1 MIWWWERKL
10 WTVITIKKRA
20 WGTGK
25 AEKSGN
31 VNNILETNKESEDED
46 SYSNLKSLI
55 QKLDKDEEIEGGG
68 GGVYKDLADI
78 ANKVRQNTNAFEK
91 LKAKIKT

>member
-68 GGVYKDLADI
+68 GYI
-78 ANKVRQNTNAFEK
+78 
-91 LKAKIKT
+91 KIKQILQIKFGKTRMLLKNWKPK

>member
-31 VNNILETNKESEDED
+31 VNNILETNKESKDED

-68 GGVYKDLADI
+68 RGGGYI
-78 ANKVRQNTNAFEK
+78 
-91 LKAKIKT
+91 KI